1 MLVTCG
7 IWINISLLDIT
18 VSSKR
23 PRLFLGSKGVDFMS
37 SNIVVENFALLR
49 YIMEVDNLTSYLFI
63 ILTNSLVSF

>member
-1 MLVTCG
+1 MKLGMSAGNLWYLVY
-7 IWINISLLDIT
+7 
-18 VSSKR
+18 KR
-23 PRLFLGSKGVDFMS
+23 PRLFLGSKGVDLTS

>member
-1 MLVTCG
+1 M
-7 IWINISLLDIT
+7 
-18 VSSKR
+18 VSGVSYKR
-23 PRLFLGSKGVDFMS
+23 PRLFLGSKGVDLTS